1 MECCDFLLFLDGIL
15 VPGGF
20 GNRGVE
26 GKIAAAKYARTHGI
40 PYLGLCL
47 GMQVMVIEYARHVVN
62 LPQAN
67 SSEFDESTPDPV
79 IIFMPEINQNMMGG
93 TMRLGSRPTS
103 IYTNYPSPA
112 STTPSSGLSIEIP
125 SDRTLACDIYSTHS
139 LDTNSQSLPFH
150 AVLERHRHR
159 YEVNPAYVNRIQS
172 AGLYFS
178 GVDDK
183 LERMEIAELPRT
195 VHPFYFGTQFHPEF
209 KSRPNRPSPPVYAFI
224 AVAAGL
230 IHQLGYAG
238 EMWQQHVDESRL
250 HSLDSL
256 PPTPFREYAA
266 KMNTSTSSATS
277 KPSREEIPIQPL
289 ERKRSI
295 RALNP

>member
-1 MECCDFLLFLDGIL
+1 MEDGIL

-20 GNRGVE
+20 GVRGVE
-26 GKIAAAKYARTHGI
+26 GKIAAAKYARTHRI

-62 LPQAN
+62 LEQAN
-67 SSEFDESTPDPV
+67 SSEFDESTPHPV
-79 IIFMPEINQNMMGG
+79 IIFMPEINQNVMGG
-93 TMRLGSRPTS
+93 TMRLGARPTS
-103 IYTNYPSPA
+103 IYTNYPPVQTTS
-112 STTPSSGLSIEIP
+112 STLSIQIP
-125 SDRTLACDIYSTHS
+125 SNNHTLACDVYSTHS
-139 LDTNSQSLPFH
+139 LDTDQQILPVH

-159 YEVNPAYVNRIQS
+159 YEVNPTYVNRIQE

-183 LERMEIAELPRT
+183 LERMEIAELPRSI
-195 VHPFYFGTQFHPEF
+195 HPFYFGTQFHPEF
-209 KSRPNRPSPPVYAFI
+209 KSRPNRPSPPIYAFI

-230 IHQLGYAG
+230 THQLGYAG
-238 EMWQQHVDESRL
+238 EMWQQHVDEHHL
-250 HSLDSL
+250 NSLDIL

-266 KMNTSTSSATS
+266 KMITS
-277 KPSREEIPIQPL
+277 PRVIREEISIQPL

-295 RALNP
+295 RALNA